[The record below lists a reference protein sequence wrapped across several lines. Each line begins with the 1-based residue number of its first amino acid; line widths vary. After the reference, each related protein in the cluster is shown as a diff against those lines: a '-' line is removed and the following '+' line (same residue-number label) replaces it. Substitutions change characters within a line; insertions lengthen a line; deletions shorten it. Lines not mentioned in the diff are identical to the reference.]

1 MEQPV
6 TIVVVDDSRPARS
19 GLQALLTVSPQVKVI
34 GEAANG
40 QEAITLIEQQQ
51 PQVVLMDAQMPGM
64 DGIQVAQI
72 IKQRWPAIK
81 VIILTMYPAYETQV
95 QAAGVD
101 GFLIK
106 GGPVDDLLRAVLGS
120 PNFSADNLLT
130 PDVLGEIHSGLPAQK
145 NERSDLNGGS
155 TIGEF

>member
-19 GLQALLTVSPQVKVI
+19 GLQALLALSPQIKVI

-51 PQVVLMDAQMPGM
+51 PQVVLMDAQMPVM

-106 GGPVDDLLRAVLGS
+106 GGPVDDLLRAVLGG
-120 PNFSADNLLT
+120 PNFTADNLLT
-130 PDVLGEIHSGLPAQK
+130 PDVLGETHSGLSAQK

-155 TIGEF
+155 TIGNF

>member
-19 GLQALLTVSPQVKVI
+19 GLQALLTDSPQVKVI

-106 GGPVDDLLRAVLGS
+106 GGPVDDLLRAVIGS

-130 PDVLGEIHSGLPAQK
+130 PDVLGEINSGLPAQK

-155 TIGEF
+155 TIGKF

>member
-106 GGPVDDLLRAVLGS
+106 GGPIDDLLRAVLGS

-130 PDVLGEIHSGLPAQK
+130 PDVMGEINSGLPAQK

-155 TIGEF
+155 TIGKF

>member
-106 GGPVDDLLRAVLGS
+106 GGPIDDLLRAVLGS

-130 PDVLGEIHSGLPAQK
+130 PAVLGEIHSGLSAQK

-155 TIGEF
+155 TIGKF

>member
-6 TIVVVDDSRPARS
+6 TIIVVDDSRPARS

-106 GGPVDDLLRAVLGS
+106 GGPIDDLLRAVLGS

-130 PDVLGEIHSGLPAQK
+130 PDVMGEINSGLPAQK

-155 TIGEF
+155 TIGKF